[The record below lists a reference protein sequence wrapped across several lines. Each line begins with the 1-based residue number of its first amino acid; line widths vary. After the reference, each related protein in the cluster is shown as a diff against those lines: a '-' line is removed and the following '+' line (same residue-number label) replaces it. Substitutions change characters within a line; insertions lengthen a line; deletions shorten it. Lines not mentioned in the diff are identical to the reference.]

1 MTKLC
6 LRIIKV
12 LYKNLGYKKIV
23 VNANKIYNRIYDKLI
38 DNRKVKNKKNLNW
51 IKNNVIDIK
60 NYAVSI
66 DANLWEET
74 MEFFNK
80 FEENSIEIL
89 KEIKHKVGGGGA
101 YHLLYFLTRKYQ
113 PNYIVETG
121 VATGFTSSA
130 ILEALE
136 INKSGYL
143 FSSDYPYPFLTED
156 ENYLGILVDERLKKR
171 WMLHCEGDEFNL
183 KKIPDLWKGKV
194 DIFHYDSSKW
204 YKDKKRCMQ
213 TISQYLSKKAF
224 IIFDDIQDDLFFY
237 DLVNKNN
244 YSNFQIIEFKNK
256 YLGLIKINKLM

>member
-1 MTKLC
+1 MTNLC

-12 LYKNLGYKKIV
+12 LNKNLDYKKIV
-23 VNANKIYNRIYDKLI
+23 VNTNKIYNRIYDKLI

-60 NYAVSI
+60 NYADSL

-204 YKDKKRCMQ
+204 YKDKKRLCKQ
-213 TISQYLSKKAF
+213 FLNIYQKKHL
-224 IIFDDIQDDLFFY
+224 LF
-237 DLVNKNN
+237 LMT
-244 YSNFQIIEFKNK
+244 FKM
-256 YLGLIKINKLM
+256 ICFFMI